1 MKEFAE
7 LYVNYIEPGLK
18 VFIMFLIV
26 MAILAFWAKVKEGK
40 VLEMAS
46 TIFQGTID
54 YTYKTFF
61 FIGLAIWVVLRSI
74 GRVFN
79 IIFATVRDFFISRI

>member
-7 LYVNYIEPGLK
+7 IYVNYIEPSLK
-18 VFIMFLIV
+18 VFLMFMLV
-26 MAILAFWAKVKEGK
+26 MAVLAFWAKVKEGK
-40 VLEMAS
+40 LLDMAS
-46 TIFQGTID
+46 AIFQGTID
-54 YTYKTFF
+54 YTYKTIFF
-61 FIGLAIWVVLRSI
+61 VGMGIWLFVRSV